1 MVRTLRSTLLPSDTS
16 KSIYCTFIECLMID
30 VFSQNYTKIETSE
43 FKDVISE
50 VADCQVYAD
59 LFEIGEVSAL
69 NKSFGVSHF
78 EFDLDV
84 NILSRIYKTP
94 KLFSTEEVTKVLSE
108 FVPSVLE
115 IKGTLFNS
123 SFICKLWS

>member
-1 MVRTLRSTLLPSDTS
+1 
-16 KSIYCTFIECLMID
+16 MID
-30 VFSQNYTKIETSE
+30 AFSRNYSKIETAE

-84 NILSRIYKTP
+84 NILIRIYKTP
-94 KLFSTEEVTKVLSE
+94 KLFSPEELAKIFSD

-115 IKGTLFNS
+115 IKGIVIKRL
-123 SFICKLWS
+123 